1 MEKMFKVNGMMC
13 SGCQARVKR
22 IVSLLNGVQNVSV
35 DLENGKMCVQ
45 FDPEQVQI
53 KKIIE
58 SLNDAG
64 FQTTEL

>member
-35 DLENGKMCVQ
+35 NLENGKMCVQ